1 MCPHTS
7 ASFFRRCRR
16 PGCADALSPQEQSRY
31 SDYVTA
37 VAATT
42 PEIPRRRRLLILS
55 ICCLSLLLVGL
66 DSTIV
71 NVALPAIHRSFH
83 ASLAG
88 LQWVIDAYTLVIASL
103 LMLAGS
109 TADRVGRRRIFQIG
123 LVSFTFGSALCAVA
137 PNLNMLIAARVIQA
151 AGGSMLNP
159 VAMSIVRNVFTDP
172 RERAQAIGLWG
183 AMMGVSMG
191 LGPVIGGALVDTVGW
206 RYVFLVN
213 VPIGLAAVVLAALYV
228 PESRADHAR
237 RLDPIGQVLV
247 ILGLA
252 SLTYAIIEGQGH
264 GWGSTEIVT
273 LFVVAVVCFATLVPY
288 ELRRHEPLID
298 VRFFRSAPFSGAS
311 ITAVCAFS
319 AYAGFLFLNTLYL
332 QDVRHYSAFHAG
344 LCTLPIA
351 AVMFVLAPLTGR
363 FMANHGT
370 RTPLLA
376 AAAAFVLSPLLLVG
390 LAVHTSLLLLIASYI
405 LFGFALGMVN
415 APITNTAVSGMPS
428 AQAGVAAAVA
438 STSRQVG
445 ATMGIAVIGAVVGA
459 SSSSSSFGP
468 GFAHA
473 THAGWWLIVGLGVVM
488 LGVGAVTTTAWARGT
503 AVATRERFL
512 AANA

>member
-1 MCPHTS
+1 VS
-7 ASFFRRCRR
+7 
-16 PGCADALSPQEQSRY
+16 L
-31 SDYVTA
+31 
-37 VAATT
+37 AAPDTN
-42 PEIPRRRRLLILS
+42 EIPRQRRLVILA
-55 ICCLSLLLVGL
+55 ICCSSLLLVGL

-109 TADRVGRRRIFQIG
+109 TADRIGRRRVFQLG
-123 LVSFTFGSALCAVA
+123 LLSFTFGSALCAVA
-137 PNLNMLIAARVIQA
+137 PNLDTLIAARVIQA
-151 AGGSMLNP
+151 VGGSMLNP

-183 AMMGVSMG
+183 AMIGVSMG
-191 LGPVIGGALVDTVGW
+191 LGPVLGGALVDTVGW

-213 VPIGLAAVVLAALYV
+213 LPIGLIACVLTVFYV

-237 RLDPIGQVLV
+237 RIDPIGQLLV
-247 ILGLA
+247 ISGLA
-252 SLTYAIIEGQGH
+252 SLTYAIIEGQSH
-264 GWGSTEIVT
+264 GWRSTEIVT
-273 LFVVAVVCFATLVPY
+273 LFVVAVLCFGVLIRY
-288 ELRRHEPLID
+288 ELHRREPLID

-311 ITAVCAFS
+311 ITAVCAFAS
-319 AYAGFLFLNTLYL
+319 YGGFLFLNTLYL
-332 QDVRHYSAFHAG
+332 QEARHYSAFHAG

-351 AVMFVLAPLTGR
+351 VVTFFLAPLTGR
-363 FMANHGT
+363 FIARRGT
-370 RTPLLA
+370 RLPLLVA
-376 AAAAFVLSPLLLVG
+376 AVAFIASPLLL
-390 LAVHTSLLLLIASYI
+390 LSLTIHTSLWVLISAYVI
-405 LFGFALGMVN
+405 FGIALGLVN

-445 ATMGIAVIGAVVGA
+445 SCMGIAVIGAVVGA
-459 SSSSSSFGP
+459 SSVHTFGP
-468 GFAHA
+468 AFAHA
-473 THAGWWLIVGLGVVM
+473 THPGWWLIAGLGVIM
-488 LGVGAVTTTAWARGT
+488 LAVGAITTTAWAQGT

-512 AANA
+512 AANPRQTTPSETVAA

>member
-1 MCPHTS
+1 
-7 ASFFRRCRR
+7 
-16 PGCADALSPQEQSRY
+16 
-31 SDYVTA
+31 VTP

-42 PEIPRRRRLLILS
+42 PEIPRKRRLLILA
-55 ICCLSLLLVGL
+55 ICCSSLLLVGL
-66 DSTIV
+66 DTTIV
-71 NVALPAIHRSFH
+71 NVALPAIHRSLH
-83 ASLAG
+83 ASLSG
-88 LQWVIDAYTLVIASL
+88 MQWIIDAYTLVIASL
-103 LMLAGS
+103 LMLSGS
-109 TADRVGRRRIFQIG
+109 TADRIGRRRVFELG
-123 LVSFTFGSALCAVA
+123 LLLFTLGSALCAAA
-137 PNLNMLIAARVIQA
+137 PSLGVLVAARVVQA
-151 AGGSMLNP
+151 IGGSMLNP

-183 AMMGVSMG
+183 AMIGVAMG
-191 LGPVIGGALVDTVGW
+191 LGPVLGGALVDTVGW

-213 VPIGLAAVVLAALYV
+213 VPIGLGAVVLAARYV

-237 RLDPIGQVLV
+237 RIDPVGQVLV
-247 ILGLA
+247 IVGLA
-252 SLTYAIIEGQGH
+252 SLTYAIIEGQAH
-264 GWGSTEIVT
+264 GWGSAEILT
-273 LFVVAVVCFATLVPY
+273 LFVVSIVSIVTLVGY
-288 ELRRHEPLID
+288 ELRRREPLID

-311 ITAVCAFS
+311 ITAVCAFG
-319 AYAGFLFLNTLYL
+319 AFGGFLFLNTLYL

-351 AVMFVLAPLTGR
+351 AITFVGAPLTGR
-363 FMANHGT
+363 FMARHGT
-370 RTPLLA
+370 RAPLLA
-376 AAAAFVLSPLLLVG
+376 AAVAFIASPLLLVG

-405 LFGFALGMVN
+405 LMGLAMAMVN

-459 SSSSSSFGP
+459 SSASTFGP

-473 THAGWWLIVGLGVVM
+473 THAGWWLIVGLGVIM
-488 LGVGAVTTTAWARGT
+488 LGVGAVTTTTWARGT

-512 AANA
+512 AADTGGTPSAPLISREPSSTAA

>member
-1 MCPHTS
+1 MS
-7 ASFFRRCRR
+7 
-16 PGCADALSPQEQSRY
+16 L
-31 SDYVTA
+31 
-37 VAATT
+37 AAPDTN
-42 PEIPRRRRLLILS
+42 EIPRRRRLLILA

-109 TADRVGRRRIFQIG
+109 TADRVGRRRVFQVG
-123 LVSFTFGSALCAVA
+123 LLSFTFGSALCAVA
-137 PNLNMLIAARVIQA
+137 PNLDTLIAARVIQA
-151 AGGSMLNP
+151 VGGSMLNP

-183 AMMGVSMG
+183 AMIGVSMG
-191 LGPVIGGALVDTVGW
+191 LGPVLGGALVDTVGW

-213 VPIGLAAVVLAALYV
+213 VPIGLIACVLTVFYV

-237 RLDPIGQVLV
+237 RIDPVGQLLV
-247 ILGLA
+247 IVGLA
-252 SLTYAIIEGQGH
+252 SLTYAIIEGQSH
-264 GWGSTEIVT
+264 GWSSAEIVT
-273 LFVVAVVCFATLVPY
+273 LFIVAVVCFGVLIRY
-288 ELRRHEPLID
+288 ELHRHEPLID

-311 ITAVCAFS
+311 ITAVCAFAS
-319 AYAGFLFLNTLYL
+319 YGGFLFLNTLYL
-332 QDVRHYSAFHAG
+332 QEARHYSAFHAG

-351 AVMFVLAPLTGR
+351 VVTFFLAPLTGR
-363 FMANHGT
+363 FIARRGT
-370 RTPLLA
+370 RVPLLV
-376 AAAAFVLSPLLLVG
+376 AAAAFTVSPLLL
-390 LAVHTSLLLLIASYI
+390 LSLTIHTSLWVLISAYVI
-405 LFGFALGMVN
+405 FGIALGLVN

-445 ATMGIAVIGAVVGA
+445 ACMGIAVIGAVVGA
-459 SSSSSSFGP
+459 SSVHTFGP
-468 GFAHA
+468 SFAHA
-473 THAGWWLIVGLGVVM
+473 THPGWWVIAGLGVIM
-488 LGVGAVTTTAWARGT
+488 LVVGAVTTTAWAQGT

-512 AANA
+512 AANPRQTTPSETVAA

>member
-1 MCPHTS
+1 
-7 ASFFRRCRR
+7 
-16 PGCADALSPQEQSRY
+16 
-31 SDYVTA
+31 VTQ
-37 VAATT
+37 
-42 PEIPRRRRLLILS
+42 EIPRKRRLLILG

-71 NVALPAIHRSFH
+71 NVALPAIHRSLH

-103 LMLAGS
+103 LMLSGS

-123 LVSFTFGSALCAVA
+123 LISFTSGSALCAIA
-137 PNLNMLIAARVIQA
+137 PNLNMLIAARVVQA

-159 VAMSIVRNVFTDP
+159 VAMSIIRNVFTDS

-191 LGPVIGGALVDTVGW
+191 LGPVVGGALVDTVGW

-237 RLDPIGQVLV
+237 RIDPVAQVLV
-247 ILGLA
+247 IVGLA

-273 LFVVAVVCFATLVPY
+273 LFALAIASFATLVRY

-311 ITAVCAFS
+311 ITAVCAFG
-319 AYAGFLFLNTLYL
+319 AYAAFLFLNTLYL

-351 AVMFVLAPLTGR
+351 VVTFVAAPVTGR
-363 FMANHGT
+363 WMARHGT
-370 RTPLLA
+370 RAPLLA
-376 AAAAFVLSPLLLVG
+376 AAAAFIVSPLLLVG
-390 LAVHTSLLLLIASYI
+390 LAVHTSLLLLIASYL

-459 SSSSSSFGP
+459 AGTSSFGP

-473 THAGWWLIVGLGVVM
+473 THPGWWLIVGLGVVM
-488 LGVGAVTTTAWARGT
+488 LGVGAATTTAWAHGT

-512 AANA
+512 AASAQPDMSSPDDARPDAAQVASSSTAA